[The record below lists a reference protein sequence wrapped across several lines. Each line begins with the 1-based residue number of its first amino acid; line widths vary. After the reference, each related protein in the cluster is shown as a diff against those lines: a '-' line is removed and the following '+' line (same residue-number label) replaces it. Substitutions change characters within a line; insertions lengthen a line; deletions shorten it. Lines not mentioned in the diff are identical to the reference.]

1 MRLAVLKIQQG
12 GLVVGVGLH
21 PIRPVPDAIFIQE
34 DIATPECRDTIRKYM
49 TENGFTGFD
58 LVMHGGGLSSD
69 TRATPW
75 DQASQLTESIK
86 LATEFLSPKGAF
98 VTKIFNGAQDYN
110 PMLYCLEQVRYS
122 SRRASTSFKKEESIP
137 KRVVLA
143 SDFVWSETPLEVF
156 GIADSLSFNDDACLS
171 LRGHNLTTRR
181 VKMICKDL
189 RVMDKQHFKHLMKKL
204 HFVRYGDGSYSTGNL
219 AFETLT
225 FDSTSG
231 RSIQLPNIAF
241 GCGHNTATGHFN
253 EKGSGLVGLGGGE
266 LSLISQL
273 GSKIDS
279 KFSYCL
285 VPSHDVS
292 SKFIF
297 GSNAE
302 MTGKDVLSTPLIS
315 DPFQKTF
322 YYLALEAISVN
333 ENKVPF
339 ISDTSSTKDTEA
351 FQEDNYIII
360 DSGTTFTF
368 LPEEMYSDI
377 ESEIKKAIQVEPT
390 VGPNGFNL
398 CYPFDD
404 SMTFPEVTVHFTD
417 ADIKL
422 DAGNYFV
429 PVGGGFICLSFFPSK
444 TPPYL
449 YGNVAQINFLVEYAL
464 TENKVSFKP
473 TDCTKQG

>member
-1 MRLAVLKIQQG
+1 MQKSVHRSINRANHFKKLSSSTYSSMSSN
-12 GLVVGVGLH
+12 H
-21 PIRPVPDAIFIQE
+21 D
-34 DIATPECRDTIRKYM
+34 DDTI
-49 TENGFTGFD
+49 
-58 LVMHGGGLSSD
+58 
-69 TRATPW
+69 
-75 DQASQLTESIK
+75 
-86 LATEFLSPKGAF
+86 
-98 VTKIFNGAQDYN
+98 
-110 PMLYCLEQVRYS
+110 
-122 SRRASTSFKKEESIP
+122 STSLSAIGIE
-137 KRVVLA
+137 
-143 SDFVWSETPLEVF
+143 FVMNISLGTPPLNVF
-156 GIADSLSFNDDACLS
+156 AIADTGSDLTWVQCKPCENCYKQDSPLFDPKTSSTYKDDRYTCENTLCQY
-171 LRGHNLTTRR
+171 L
-181 VKMICKDL
+181 
-189 RVMDKQHFKHLMKKL
+189 
-204 HFVRYGDGSYSTGNL
+204 VRYGDGSYSNGNL

-241 GCGHNTATGHFN
+241 GCGHNTARGNFN
-253 EKGSGLVGLGGGE
+253 EKGSGLIGLGGGV

-302 MTGKDVLSTPLIS
+302 MTGKDVLSTPLLS
-315 DPFQKTF
+315 NPFEKTF

-339 ISDTSSTKDTEA
+339 ISNTSSTKDTEA

-368 LPEEMYSDI
+368 LPEEMYLEI
-377 ESEIKKAIQVEPT
+377 ESEIKKAIQVEPI
-390 VGPNGFNL
+390 VGPNEFSL

-404 SMTFPEVTVHFTD
+404 SMTFPKVTELFCFCWRGCY
-417 ADIKL
+417 L
-422 DAGNYFV
+422 
-429 PVGGGFICLSFFPSK
+429 LSFFPSSE
-444 TPPYL
+444 TPYL

-464 TENKVSFKP
+464 KEKKVSFKP
-473 TDCTKQG
+473 TDCTKQGLIN